1 HPEDL
6 RSGAISASTDPEVI
20 ARWWAR
26 WPAAN
31 IGLVTGSRA
40 GWFALDV
47 DPRHGGDDSLADLEH
62 RHGRLFETVEALTG
76 GGGRHLLFSLPG
88 FQVPNRTG
96 AGALAPGLEVKG
108 DGGYIVAPP
117 SRHGSGRPYA
127 WESSSSPGQVE
138 LAPAPAW
145 LLALLR
151 EAPPKRHGT
160 DPEAPIAEGERNSAL
175 TSQAG
180 RMRRGG
186 LGAEAIEAALRVV
199 NLQRCRPPL
208 LDDEVHRIAHSVAR
222 YEPEEATDWR
232 VGAAARDPE
241 AFTSIE
247 PLVRIGTD
255 PPRFVSHPC
264 GRELELA
271 LIDLAEFKRFKLRCI
286 SELSFVPVFP
296 GAIGQ
301 DGKPLS
307 PQATWEREFLEP
319 ALKRMTVREE
329 APTDAGEAGAAWD
342 AVLLFLRDARHADDK
357 AGVYDDRLALLDGQ
371 YYFRGRVLR
380 KWLAMNN
387 LDRGL
392 TADALWSVVRRHG
405 GAPANLRTA
414 KGQAHCWRI
423 PAPTE
428 TEAREV
434 ADDAL

>member
-62 RHGRLFETVEALTG
+62 RHGRLPETVEALTG

-88 FQVPNRTG
+88 FQVPNHTG

-127 WESSSSPGQVE
+127 WESSSAPGVVAIA
-138 LAPAPAW
+138 APPAW
-145 LLALLR
+145 LVTGLQR
-151 EAPPKRHGT
+151 TPPKRTAG
-160 DPEAPIAEGERNSAL
+160 DPGAPIPEGQRNVRL
-175 TSQAG
+175 TSLAG
-180 RMRRGG
+180 LMRRGG
-186 LGAEAIEAALRVV
+186 FDVEEMEAALRVL
-199 NLQRCRPPL
+199 NLARCRPPL
-208 LDDEVHRIAHSVAR
+208 LDEEVRRIAVSVGR
-222 YEPEEATDWR
+222 YEPEEASDWR
-232 VGAAARDPE
+232 CNAAG
-241 AFTSIE
+241 AFTGFE

-255 PPRFVSHPC
+255 PPRYLAHPC
-264 GRELELA
+264 GHELELA
-271 LIDLAEFKRFKLRCI
+271 LIELAEFKPFKLRCI

-296 GAIGQ
+296 CAIGA

-307 PQATWEREFLEP
+307 VQATWEREFLVP

-329 APTDAGEAGAAWD
+329 APADAGEAGATWD
-342 AVLLFLRDARHADDK
+342 AVQLFLRDARHADDK
-357 AGVYDDRLALLDGQ
+357 TGVYDERLALLDGQ
-371 YYFRGRVLR
+371 WYFRGRVLR

-387 LDRGL
+387 LDRGV
-392 TADALWSVVRRHG
+392 TADGLWGVVRRHG
-405 GAPANLRTA
+405 GAPALLRTP
-414 KGQAHCWRI
+414 KGVVRCWMI
-423 PAPTE
+423 PDPNE
-428 TEAREV
+428 THGAEDTDEM
-434 ADDAL
+434 LQT